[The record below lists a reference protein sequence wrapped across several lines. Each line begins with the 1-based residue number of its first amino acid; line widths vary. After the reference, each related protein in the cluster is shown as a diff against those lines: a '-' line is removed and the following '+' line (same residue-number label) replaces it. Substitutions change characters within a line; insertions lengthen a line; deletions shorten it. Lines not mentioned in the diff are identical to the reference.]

1 MVKMSMCEKYG
12 QWLFPSGTD
21 MGRQLRRPGSRINE
35 KALLILLIYSYITVC
50 THRAKHKFL
59 DLHILLLIPLYVQY
73 P

>member
-21 MGRQLRRPGSRINE
+21 MGRQLLRPGSRINE
-35 KALLILLIYSYITVC
+35 KALPILLIYSYITVC